1 MGSIIA
7 VDVILDT
14 HTHTHTHTHTEKTL
28 HLFNIILLSSMYSK
42 ATIALG
48 WSTES

>member
-7 VDVILDT
+7 VDVILD
-14 HTHTHTHTHTEKTL
+14 THTHTHTHTEKTL